1 MTGFAR
7 VTPTGLLRIGP
18 SRLLHHAAFVSL
30 QSGLA
35 CVHTQTAWLIM
46 WCVFDRSM
54 SFVPVTVDPSAP
66 NAGVRLKYAKA
77 HAEEADLLRCTLE
90 AARALLQPQDR

>member
-1 MTGFAR
+1 M
-7 VTPTGLLRIGP
+7 
-18 SRLLHHAAFVSL
+18 
-30 QSGLA
+30 
-35 CVHTQTAWLIM
+35 
-46 WCVFDRSM
+46 
-54 SFVPVTVDPSAP
+54 PVTVDPSAP